1 MLYPFVKMGGTA
13 STSDAVARRPLDA
26 EKIMFI
32 LFFLL
37 ISSLYSGNV
46 KAFELY
52 KTFQTPDVFLAEM
65 FNNQVPAPTVLNLDA
80 KAQSEISAVFNRPFP
95 SQRVR
100 YWKDANKTVWVFDDI
115 GKEGY
120 VPTTSGF
127 AVSNG
132 AIETA
137 RVLIYRESRG
147 EQVAEPS
154 FLTTE
159 MKVTKP
165 TALIFKDI
173 PTKFQAARYHSWI
186 ASNENFPADLEITA
200 EDEEGGVMAIRHSH
214 FSISAVQFHPES
226 ILTDVGEQIVRNFI
240 EANKK

>member
-1 MLYPFVKMGGTA
+1 
-13 STSDAVARRPLDA
+13 
-26 EKIMFI
+26 
-32 LFFLL
+32 
-37 ISSLYSGNV
+37 
-46 KAFELY
+46 
-52 KTFQTPDVFLAEM
+52 M

-154 FLTTE
+154 FLNQLKGAKAAGNKLSN
-159 MKVTKP
+159 KVDNITGATLSVQMMERMAR
-165 TALIFKDI
+165 TALTLD
-173 PTKFQAARYHSWI
+173 T
-186 ASNENFPADLEITA
+186 L
-200 EDEEGGVMAIRHSH
+200 SH
-214 FSISAVQFHPES
+214 
-226 ILTDVGEQIVRNFI
+226 
-240 EANKK
+240 

>member
-13 STSDAVARRPLDA
+13 STSDAVARRPQDA
-26 EKIMFI
+26 EKIILF
-32 LFFLL
+32 LFFL
-37 ISSLYSGNV
+37 IITGLYSGNV

-80 KAQSEISAVFNRPFP
+80 EAQREISAVFNRPFP

-127 AVSNG
+127 AVSGG

-154 FLTTE
+154 FLNQLKGAKAAGNKLSN
-159 MKVTKP
+159 KVDNITGATLSVQMMERMAR
-165 TALIFKDI
+165 TALTLD
-173 PTKFQAARYHSWI
+173 T
-186 ASNENFPADLEITA
+186 L
-200 EDEEGGVMAIRHSH
+200 SH
-214 FSISAVQFHPES
+214 
-226 ILTDVGEQIVRNFI
+226 
-240 EANKK
+240 

>member
-26 EKIMFI
+26 EKIMLL
-32 LFFLL
+32 LFFL
-37 ISSLYSGNV
+37 IITSLYSGNV

-154 FLTTE
+154 FLNQLKGAKAAGNKLSN
-159 MKVTKP
+159 KVDNITGATLSVQMMERMAR
-165 TALIFKDI
+165 TALTLD
-173 PTKFQAARYHSWI
+173 T
-186 ASNENFPADLEITA
+186 L
-200 EDEEGGVMAIRHSH
+200 SH
-214 FSISAVQFHPES
+214 
-226 ILTDVGEQIVRNFI
+226 
-240 EANKK
+240 

>member
-26 EKIMFI
+26 DKIMLF
-32 LFFLL
+32 LFFL
-37 ISSLYSGNV
+37 IITSLYSGNV

-154 FLTTE
+154 FLNQLKGAKAAGNKLSN
-159 MKVTKP
+159 KVDNITGATLSVQMMERMAR
-165 TALIFKDI
+165 TALTLD
-173 PTKFQAARYHSWI
+173 T
-186 ASNENFPADLEITA
+186 L
-200 EDEEGGVMAIRHSH
+200 SH
-214 FSISAVQFHPES
+214 
-226 ILTDVGEQIVRNFI
+226 
-240 EANKK
+240 

>member
-1 MLYPFVKMGGTA
+1 MLYPFEKMGGTA
-13 STSDAVARRPLDA
+13 SNSDAVARRPLDV
-26 EKIMFI
+26 EKIMFF

-65 FNNQVPAPTVLNLDA
+65 FNNNVPTPVVLNLDSQ
-80 KAQSEISAVFNRPFP
+80 AQREISSVFKRPFP

-100 YWKDANKTVWVFDDI
+100 YWKDENKTVWIFDDI

-127 AVSNG
+127 VISDGAVE
-132 AIETA
+132 AA

-154 FLTTE
+154 FLNQLKGATASG
-159 MKVTKP
+159 
-165 TALIFKDI
+165 TAL
-173 PTKFQAARYHSWI
+173 
-186 ASNENFPADLEITA
+186 SNEVDNITGA
-200 EDEEGGVMAIRHSH
+200 TLSVVMMERMARTAITLDSLSR
-214 FSISAVQFHPES
+214 
-226 ILTDVGEQIVRNFI
+226 
-240 EANKK
+240 K

>member
-26 EKIMFI
+26 EKIMLF
-32 LFFLL
+32 LFFL
-37 ISSLYSGNV
+37 IITSLYSGNV

-154 FLTTE
+154 FLNQLKGAKAAGNKLSN
-159 MKVTKP
+159 KVDNITGATLSVQMMERMAR
-165 TALIFKDI
+165 TALTLDI
-173 PTKFQAARYHSWI
+173 
-186 ASNENFPADLEITA
+186 L
-200 EDEEGGVMAIRHSH
+200 SH
-214 FSISAVQFHPES
+214 
-226 ILTDVGEQIVRNFI
+226 
-240 EANKK
+240 

>member
-1 MLYPFVKMGGTA
+1 MLNPFVKMGGTA

-26 EKIMFI
+26 EKII
-32 LFFLL
+32 LLLFFLI
-37 ISSLYSGNV
+37 ISSLYSGNA

-80 KAQSEISAVFNRPFP
+80 KAQSEIRAVFNRPFP

-154 FLTTE
+154 FLNQLKGAKAAGNKLSN
-159 MKVTKP
+159 KVDNITGATLSVQMMERMAR
-165 TALIFKDI
+165 TALTLD
-173 PTKFQAARYHSWI
+173 T
-186 ASNENFPADLEITA
+186 L
-200 EDEEGGVMAIRHSH
+200 SH
-214 FSISAVQFHPES
+214 
-226 ILTDVGEQIVRNFI
+226 
-240 EANKK
+240 

>member
-1 MLYPFVKMGGTA
+1 MLNPFVKMGGTA

-26 EKIMFI
+26 EKII
-32 LFFLL
+32 LLLFFLI
-37 ISSLYSGNV
+37 ISSLYSGNA

-80 KAQSEISAVFNRPFP
+80 KAQSEIRAVFNRPFP

-154 FLTTE
+154 FLNQLKGAKASGN
-159 MKVTKP
+159 MLSNKVDNITGATLSVQMMERMAR
-165 TALIFKDI
+165 TALTLD
-173 PTKFQAARYHSWI
+173 T
-186 ASNENFPADLEITA
+186 L
-200 EDEEGGVMAIRHSH
+200 SH
-214 FSISAVQFHPES
+214 
-226 ILTDVGEQIVRNFI
+226 
-240 EANKK
+240 

>member
-46 KAFELY
+46 KTFELY

-137 RVLIYRESRG
+137 RILIYRESRG

-154 FLTTE
+154 FLNQLKGAKAAGNKLSN
-159 MKVTKP
+159 KVDNITGATLSVQMMERMAR
-165 TALIFKDI
+165 TALTLD
-173 PTKFQAARYHSWI
+173 T
-186 ASNENFPADLEITA
+186 L
-200 EDEEGGVMAIRHSH
+200 SH
-214 FSISAVQFHPES
+214 
-226 ILTDVGEQIVRNFI
+226 
-240 EANKK
+240 

>member
-1 MLYPFVKMGGTA
+1 MFYPFEKMGGTA
-13 STSDAVARRPLDA
+13 SNDAVARRPQDA
-26 EKIMFI
+26 EKII
-32 LFFLL
+32 LLVFFLL
-37 ISSLYSGNV
+37 ITTLYSGSV

-65 FNNQVPAPTVLNLDA
+65 FNNNVPTPVVLNLDA
-80 KAQSEISAVFNRPFP
+80 NAQSEISAVFNRPFP

-100 YWKDANKTVWVFDDI
+100 YWKDASKTVWVFDDI

-132 AIETA
+132 EIETA

-154 FLTTE
+154 FLNQLKGAKAAGSGLSN
-159 MKVTKP
+159 KVDNITGATLSVVMMERMAR
-165 TALIFKDI
+165 TA
-173 PTKFQAARYHSWI
+173 
-186 ASNENFPADLEITA
+186 ITL
-200 EDEEGGVMAIRHSH
+200 DSLSR
-214 FSISAVQFHPES
+214 
-226 ILTDVGEQIVRNFI
+226 
-240 EANKK
+240 K

>member
-26 EKIMFI
+26 EKIMLF
-32 LFFLL
+32 LFFL
-37 ISSLYSGNV
+37 IITSLYSGKV

-154 FLTTE
+154 FLNQLKGAKAAGNKLSN
-159 MKVTKP
+159 KVDNITGATLSVQMMERMAR
-165 TALIFKDI
+165 TALTLD
-173 PTKFQAARYHSWI
+173 T
-186 ASNENFPADLEITA
+186 L
-200 EDEEGGVMAIRHSH
+200 SH
-214 FSISAVQFHPES
+214 
-226 ILTDVGEQIVRNFI
+226 
-240 EANKK
+240 

>member
-26 EKIMFI
+26 EKIMLF
-32 LFFLL
+32 LFFL
-37 ISSLYSGNV
+37 IITSLYSGNV

-154 FLTTE
+154 FLNQLKGAKAAGNKLSN
-159 MKVTKP
+159 KVDNITGATLSVQMMERMAR
-165 TALIFKDI
+165 TALTLD
-173 PTKFQAARYHSWI
+173 T
-186 ASNENFPADLEITA
+186 L
-200 EDEEGGVMAIRHSH
+200 SH
-214 FSISAVQFHPES
+214 
-226 ILTDVGEQIVRNFI
+226 
-240 EANKK
+240 

>member
-26 EKIMFI
+26 DKIMLF
-32 LFFLL
+32 LFFL
-37 ISSLYSGNV
+37 IITSLYSGNV

-65 FNNQVPAPTVLNLDA
+65 FNNQVPAPTVLNLDS
-80 KAQSEISAVFNRPFP
+80 KAQSEIRAVFNRPFP

-154 FLTTE
+154 FLNQLKGAKAAGNKLSN
-159 MKVTKP
+159 KVDNITGATLSVQMMERMAR
-165 TALIFKDI
+165 TALTLD
-173 PTKFQAARYHSWI
+173 T
-186 ASNENFPADLEITA
+186 L
-200 EDEEGGVMAIRHSH
+200 SH
-214 FSISAVQFHPES
+214 
-226 ILTDVGEQIVRNFI
+226 
-240 EANKK
+240 